1 MSSRLRSEEDE
12 EEDEEIDNG
21 KHCISEGLCMLLM
34 HVSAQS
40 LSLENPKSS
49 ERQAYCSTFVI
60 VVPLIEERES
70 SS

>member
-1 MSSRLRSEEDE
+1 
-12 EEDEEIDNG
+12 
-21 KHCISEGLCMLLM
+21 MLLM
-34 HVSAQS
+34 HISAQS
-40 LSLENPKSS
+40 LSLENSKSS